1 MEIRAYLGKLEH
13 DLRLEPH
20 QRSEVVAEIAA
31 HLEERLAELKDQGV
45 PHEAAEE
52 RTVHELGDS
61 HDLARDLYSSYSA
74 GSWREVLLATLPHL
88 VLAGIFAF
96 HLWTDLLWVIVALG
110 GATLIAVLAWR
121 MGRPQWAYPWLG
133 YALAAPV
140 LTWLLAMAAVGYGI
154 WTLLSGGSLP
164 LGLPLYLGIVLWIPI
179 SMVIVLRV
187 VRRAV
192 LHDWLVVSLAALPL
206 PFIATWLFL
215 LHWRGGQLIPDRSR
229 AINADADTAMVFL
242 ALAITTALYMKMGRR
257 GWRIALMMIAAPL
270 LAAGVTIA
278 YQSSPSTFSVD
289 GALRNDRDGAALSM
303 VMVFV
308 LTAAFLLS
316 PILMDP
322 MHKKTRGPRSDPGPP
337 SAAP

>member
-1 MEIRAYLGKLEH
+1 MEIRAYLGDLEH
-13 DLRLEPH
+13 ELRLEPH
-20 QRSEVVAEIAA
+20 QRTAIVAEIAV
-31 HLEERLAELKDQGV
+31 HLEERLAELEDQGV

-61 HDLARDLYSSYSA
+61 HNLAKGLYSSHSA
-74 GSWREVLLATLPHL
+74 GSWRDVLLATLPHL
-88 VLAGIFAF
+88 VLAGLFAF
-96 HLWTDLLWVIVALG
+96 HLSTDLFWVIVALG

-133 YALAAPV
+133 YAVAAPA

-154 WTLLSGGSLP
+154 WTVLSGGSLP
-164 LGLPLYLGIVLWIPI
+164 LGLPLYLGIVLWIPV
-179 SMVIVLRV
+179 SMVIVLRL

-215 LHWRGGQLIPDRSR
+215 MHWRGGQLVPDRSR
-229 AINADADTAMVFL
+229 AISADADTAMVFL

-270 LAAGVTIA
+270 LAAVVTIA
-278 YQSSPSTFSVD
+278 YQNSPSTFSVD
-289 GALRNDRDGAALSM
+289 GALTKDRDGGTLAM

-322 MHKKTRGPRSDPGPP
+322 LHKTTRGPRRDHKPP